1 MGGKEGGRGEC
12 RRKRG
17 AFEKNGRA
25 SERASAVEGK
35 ERKERIKVSK
45 NDKAERR
52 KARE

>member
-1 MGGKEGGRGEC
+1 MGGKGGRKGGVSQEE
-12 RRKRG
+12 RSVREEWAR
-17 AFEKNGRA
+17 
-25 SERASAVEGK
+25 ERASDVEGK